1 MNKKEEKKEK
11 EYLLDDNDIIDL
23 IDKYLQIVP
32 DSIETPKKIKKKK
45 IMKVILHLEVGENDT
60 SLSKEEW
67 NKLTKGE
74 KEFELSKT
82 LYNCINEIE
91 DWSQFFEYIEE

>member
-1 MNKKEEKKEK
+1 MAEEKTEK

-23 IDKYLQIVP
+23 IDKHLQIVP
-32 DSIETPKKIKKKK
+32 DNIETPKKIKKKK
-45 IMKVILHLEVGENDT
+45 TLKAILHLEVDKNDT
-60 SLSKEEW
+60 SLSKEDW
-67 NKLTKGE
+67 NKLAKGE

-82 LYNCINEIE
+82 LYNYINEIE